1 MSMEAAQFRFS
12 RVVAIRF
19 LSLFMGGVLVLTGVI
34 HQFNPGL
41 LSLDHGLGL
50 GFLAVLLPM
59 LLGLLMVIYG
69 VGIWMGF
76 IEGRPEMFYVG
87 IALYAL
93 MAVLGMLAYYEGLI
107 LTAVG
112 VFVVFGFL
120 NCNQLKGY
128 FGVSK

>member
-1 MSMEAAQFRFS
+1 MAKTQFRFS
-12 RVVAIRF
+12 RIVAIKF
-19 LSLFMGGVLVLTGVI
+19 LSLFMGGVLVLTGI
-34 HQFNPGL
+34 LHQFNPEFL
-41 LSLDHGLGL
+41 NLNHGLGL

-76 IEGRPEMFYVG
+76 IEGRSEMFYVG

-93 MAVLGMLAYYEGLI
+93 MAVLGLLAYYEGLI
-107 LTAVG
+107 LTAIG

-120 NCNQLKGY
+120 NCNQLKRY
-128 FGVSK
+128 FGVLK